1 MPGYDMT
8 GFLKQ
13 LLEGAGGAAKNAT
26 PWGALLT
33 AIPSLARGILGGIQA
48 ARGAKGFK
56 RTMAARP
63 GYEIPQ
69 EYKNILAQ
77 YQQARA
83 GNMPGYDQQLSQI
96 GQASARAWGRRKE
109 GAISSNVL
117 MDTDIY
123 QKELDAIRGLGIKQ
137 EQYKSSML
145 DKVAGAQGIL
155 GGQKLAKQEWEE
167 LIPYQT
173 ELNRYGEM
181 QKGGIEN
188 IFKGIQ
194 GMGMTASD
202 LWGTKYLKDIYGN
215 LKT

>member
-1 MPGYDMT
+1 MT

-33 AIPSLARGILGGIQA
+33 AIPSLAQGILGGIQA
-48 ARGAKGFK
+48 AKGAKGFK

-83 GNMPGYDQQLSQI
+83 GNMPGYEQTLGQI
-96 GQASARAWGRRKE
+96 GQLGARTRGAAER
-109 GAISSNVL
+109 GAISSTAYGSQVG
-117 MDTDIY
+117 DIY
-123 QKELDAIRGLGIKQ
+123 QKELDALQNLGVQQ
-137 EQYKSSML
+137 EQYKTRML
-145 DKVAGAQGIL
+145 DKVTGAQGVL

-202 LWGTKYLKDIYGN
+202 LWGTKYLQDMYGK

>member
-1 MPGYDMT
+1 MT

-13 LLEGAGGAAKNAT
+13 LLQGAGGAAKSAT

-33 AIPSLARGILGGIQA
+33 AIPSLAQGILGGIQA
-48 ARGAKGFK
+48 AKGAKGFK

-83 GNMPGYDQQLSQI
+83 GNMPGYEQTLGQI
-96 GQASARAWGRRKE
+96 GQLGARTRGAAER
-109 GAISSNVL
+109 GAISSTAYGSQVG
-117 MDTDIY
+117 DIY
-123 QKELDAIRGLGIKQ
+123 QKELDALQNLGVQQ
-137 EQYKSSML
+137 EQYKTRML
-145 DKVAGAQGIL
+145 DKVTGAQGVL

-181 QKGGIEN
+181 QKGGTEN

-202 LWGTKYLKDIYGN
+202 LWGTKYLQDMYGK